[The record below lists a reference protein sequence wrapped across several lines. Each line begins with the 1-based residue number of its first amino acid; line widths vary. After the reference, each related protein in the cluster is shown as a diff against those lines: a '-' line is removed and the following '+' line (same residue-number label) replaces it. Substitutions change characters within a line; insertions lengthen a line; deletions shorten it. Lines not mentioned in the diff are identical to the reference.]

1 MKKRYTREN
10 TPVYLAEIKRQI
22 WTKNNQPQGNN
33 NRLIKFLKIVFI
45 YLLFFCLIKYN
56 ILNNCWIFINNHL
69 KLFYCL
75 IYYILI
81 INLIFTIIYHSIGYF
96 ILCIENEIII
106 DLNKIKIKPIRYLLE
121 GLLVIKKASIDK
133 EKTKR
138 LFLFPIIICLIGVVV
153 FSIII
158 FI

>member
-1 MKKRYTREN
+1 M
-10 TPVYLAEIKRQI
+10 YLAEIKRQI

-106 DLNKIKIKPIRYLLE
+106 DLNKIKIKHIIYLLE